1 MQAIEGAPIT
11 RTRPA
16 LRASRKSAPPR
27 SAALAIMPVPI
38 AAPIRKDFSADL
50 SLSARSHAGAG
61 KMDFGGSADMEGRT
75 MQTPPFSTSYGGAF
89 LPGTIVTSLLILSKE
104 YV

>member
-61 KMDFGGSADMEGRT
+61 KMDFGGSADTEGRT
-75 MQTPPFSTSYGGAF
+75 MQTPPVRTPYGGRF
-89 LPGTIVTSLLILSKE
+89 LLPKLVQNLFIFS
-104 YV
+104 